1 MQLQDS
7 LSEISMS
14 IEKVNV
20 MVSYIFAYLS
30 DKPEALR
37 YYQKENFTRSSIA
50 LDYVNQAL
58 KQMQQLERKIENER
72 K

>member
-20 MVSYIFAYLS
+20 MVSDIFSYLS

-37 YYQKENFTRSSIA
+37 YYQKENFIRSSIA
-50 LDYVNQAL
+50 FDYVNQAL
-58 KQMQQLERKIENER
+58 EQMQQLERKIEKER